1 MNINKWTFEN
11 YFTDHGSARKTKT
24 FSLFDVGFS
33 FDSCEEGVTRFVENV
48 GENYNEQY
56 VW

>member
-24 FSLFDVGFS
+24 FSFFDVGFS
-33 FDSCEEGVTRFVENV
+33 FEEGVTRFVENV